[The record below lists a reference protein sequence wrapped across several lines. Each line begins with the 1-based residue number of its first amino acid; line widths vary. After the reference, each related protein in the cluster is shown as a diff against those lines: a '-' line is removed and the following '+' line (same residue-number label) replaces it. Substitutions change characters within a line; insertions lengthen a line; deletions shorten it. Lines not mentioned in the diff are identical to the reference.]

1 MQAALLANG
10 SVSKAEKAT
19 NLEAAKK
26 IYENGDRNGAPYTN
40 KPIEDFA
47 SYDTGA
53 LSQEAQ
59 AKASKESAKKGGGGF
74 WGRSAAKK

>member
-10 SVSKAEKAT
+10 SVNKAEKAT

-26 IYENGDRNGAPYTN
+26 IFDNGDRNGAPYST

-59 AKASKESAKKGGGGF
+59 AKVNKAATEKRGF
-74 WGRSAAKK
+74 WGRSTAAKK

>member
-10 SVSKAEKAT
+10 SINKTEKAT

-47 SYDTGA
+47 AYDTGV

-59 AKASKESAKKGGGGF
+59 TKAAKATEKRGF
-74 WGRSAAKK
+74 WGRSNATAAKK